1 MIKTKYLIKI
11 IAGLALSLILLQL
24 RVFAMESSVYRVSPD
39 VLNESGGYSSSSSY
53 RIWHNLGESP
63 TGTSESAT
71 YRIGAGFLQP
81 DDQVLS
87 MIISSNSLDFGVLS
101 SSLVST
107 QSFTVTISTDY
118 SNGYT
123 LNAYDNTPSG
133 ITNGLINGAKKISDA
148 TTPNNYINLPIAG
161 VEHYGIVVTGTHA
174 ATGYAS
180 GTKINSL
187 DDSTWIDIGSY
198 DNYANN
204 DVYNVEFRA
213 SISDTSHASI
223 NYQAVTNFIVTAN
236 F

>member
-1 MIKTKYLIKI
+1 MIKIKYLIKI
-11 IAGLALSLILLQL
+11 IAGLALVLILFQFRAL
-24 RVFAMESSVYRVSPD
+24 AMDSSTYRVNPD

-63 TGTSESAT
+63 TGISESAT

-87 MIISSNSLDFGVLS
+87 MVISSNGLNFGVLS
-101 SSLVST
+101 SSLVSA

-133 ITNGLINGAKKISDA
+133 IANGLVNGAKKIADA

-161 VEHYGIVVTGTHA
+161 VEHYGVVVTGTHA
-174 ATGYAS
+174 AAGYTS

-187 DDSTWIDIGSY
+187 DDTTWIEIGSY
-198 DNYANN
+198 NNYIDN

-213 SISDTSHASI
+213 GISNTSPAGI
-223 NYQAVTNFIVTAN
+223 NYQTVTAFIVTAN